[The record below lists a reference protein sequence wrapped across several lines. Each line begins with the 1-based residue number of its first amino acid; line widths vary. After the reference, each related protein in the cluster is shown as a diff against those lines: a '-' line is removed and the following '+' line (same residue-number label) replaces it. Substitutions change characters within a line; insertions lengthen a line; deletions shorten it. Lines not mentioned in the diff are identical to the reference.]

1 MTNKEKPSGKPEG
14 FSLLVVAVLI
24 LLVLLILLVVLVVVV
39 VLVVLVLLIILL
51 LILILFVHLTLPPV
65 TFAVIRDGSL
75 PKLSGF
81 ILCFE
86 KNTCNESCNN
96 CSSNATCNSF
106 QTAG

>member
-1 MTNKEKPSGKPEG
+1 MEG

-24 LLVLLILLVVLVVVV
+24 LLVLLILLSL
-39 VLVVLVLLIILL
+39 LVLLIVLL
-51 LILILFVHLTLPPV
+51 LILILFVHLDQPPV

-86 KNTCNESCNN
+86 
-96 CSSNATCNSF
+96 
-106 QTAG
+106 